1 MDWKDLLFN
10 FEGRINRAKWW
21 LAVLIIVVFTILIS
35 VVLLPLIG
43 LSMMTASESTVGTL
57 FSIVLTAVIGY
68 PTTAVMMKRLND
80 RERPHWLVYVFWA
93 PTVVNLLAQL
103 FGLTVSMQNIGGL
116 QEVMMPTTLGWII
129 QAISL
134 PIGIWALV
142 ELGILKGTE
151 GSNSHGPDPLA
162 KS

>member
-1 MDWKDLLFN
+1 MDWKDFLFN

-68 PTTAVMMKRLND
+68 PATAVMMKRLND

-93 PTVVNLLAQL
+93 PTVVNLLGQL
-103 FGLTVSMQNIGGL
+103 FGLTVTMQNIGGL
-116 QEVMMPTTLGWII
+116 QEVMVPTTLGWII
-129 QAISL
+129 QGISL
-134 PIGIWALV
+134 PIAIWALV

-151 GSNSHGPDPLA
+151 GPNPHGPDPLGN
-162 KS
+162 S